1 MLKSNPEPKSY
12 LENSHEYIGLSSFW
26 MYAHTK
32 WRNRYKQ
39 IFPHRWS
46 SPWVPIRC
54 EQDPHSMRNMLG
66 LARLDEPSLPLILG
80 LSMVVNTKN
89 LTSWHA
95 WANYKH
101 SSSCTMQWKHMF
113 KIQTSATLRYI
124 EVIMV
129 FFFLFIISHKTPVR
143 SSSRY
148 NMALETHQLFAYSLS
163 PTPECCNS
171 HSDWPTQI
179 KRNSIQRN
187 SWN

>member
-1 MLKSNPEPKSY
+1 MSIHY
-12 LENSHEYIGLSSFW
+12 TGLSSFW
-26 MYAHTK
+26 MYAHIK
-32 WRNRYKQ
+32 WGNRYKQ

-66 LARLDEPSLPLILG
+66 LARLDEPSLPSIFG
-80 LSMVVNTKN
+80 LSMVVNTKT

-101 SSSCTMQWKHMF
+101 SSLCTMQWKYMF

-129 FFFLFIISHKTPVR
+129 FFFLFIISHRTHVR

-148 NMALETHQLFAYSLS
+148 NMPLETFCLFTQPNDRVLQ
-163 PTPECCNS
+163 C
-171 HSDWPTQI
+171 HSGWPTQI

-187 SWN
+187 LSN